1 MTAEQQKDAER
12 LERYIIRE
20 GLASVMNDT
29 KWREAIQVLNDIMGF
44 NVRFRVKVIR
54 GAEPSADYWDGS
66 FPEHFMASSY
76 KGVEWVEVKTLADLY
91 EERPETG
98 RYRTGKVVDYGDKLA
113 KAFRDKSIPFYQ
125 TDGVIRIQGYTRF
138 SQPAAEP

>member
-12 LERYIIRE
+12 LERYILRE
-20 GLASVMNDT
+20 GLGSVMSDT
-29 KWREAIQVLNDIMGF
+29 KWREAIQVLKDIMGF
-44 NVRFRVKVIR
+44 NVRFRVKVVR

-66 FPEHFMASSY
+66 FPEHFMSPSY
-76 KGVEWVEVKTLADLY
+76 KGVEWLEVKTFADLY

-98 RYRTGKVVDYGDKLA
+98 RHRTEKVVDYGDKLA
-113 KAFRDKSIPFYQ
+113 EAFREKSIPFHQ
-125 TDGVIRIQGYTRF
+125 TTGIIRIQGYTRF